1 MCIALVAA
9 KAASRNLAQR
19 QTTLF
24 PQDGGGVSIE
34 IEHKFNANPYQDLL
48 PSSNTDSPPLLP
60 PASPTAGNL
69 GRVSGGF
76 L

>member
-34 IEHKFNANPYQDLL
+34 IENKFNANTYQDLL
-48 PSSNTDSPPLLP
+48 PLSNTDSTPLLP